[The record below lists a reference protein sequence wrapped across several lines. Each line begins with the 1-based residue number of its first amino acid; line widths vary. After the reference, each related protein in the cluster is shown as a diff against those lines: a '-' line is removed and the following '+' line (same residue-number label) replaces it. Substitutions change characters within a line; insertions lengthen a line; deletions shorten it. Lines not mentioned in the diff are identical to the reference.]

1 MDLFDDYFR
10 TLRIFLPKD
19 QRDDII
25 RELSEEIRSQ
35 VADKEADL
43 GRPLNAG
50 EQAAIIGQYGHPLL
64 TAARYRPQRY
74 LIGPVVFPYYWL
86 VLKVAIGLVVA
97 GHVIG
102 GIVLLAGGASF
113 AEMGE
118 VLEDLV
124 GTLLKVL
131 GWITVLAAFAD
142 MWLARSR
149 VLEKWN
155 PSTPFPPLQYAERAV
170 QHAAGAV
177 QHAVAAVPGAHRH
190 SPLSWPRLSKRLS
203 GPPSVSGF
211 IVGVVVSAWWLLGL
225 KFPYLFFG
233 PGAAD
238 VSWGTAMDRLYP
250 VLVVAQ
256 LTILAEHFVR
266 LTRPHDTRFFR
277 ISGVVWLVAGWAFIY
292 LVATSDHQWVVW
304 RGAAEASAR
313 ATIITK
319 IAGRELSLIDLVN
332 YALSIPFI
340 IAAIGGVVGSV
351 RALLRWFSRR
361 GPTAAHA

>member
-25 RELSEEIRSQ
+25 RELSEELRSQ
-35 VADKEADL
+35 VADKEAAL
-43 GRPLNAG
+43 GRPLRAD

-74 LIGPVVFPYYWL
+74 LVGPVLFPYYWL

-102 GIVLLAGGASF
+102 GIVLLASGASF

-155 PSTPFPPLQYAERAV
+155 PSAPFPPLQYAERAV

-177 QHAVAAVPGAHRH
+177 NMASRPCQGRIGIARSPGHDSRNDSADRH
-190 SPLSWPRLSKRLS
+190 QSPGSSSASW
-203 GPPSVSGF
+203 
-211 IVGVVVSAWWLLGL
+211 
-225 KFPYLFFG
+225 
-233 PGAAD
+233 
-238 VSWGTAMDRLYP
+238 
-250 VLVVAQ
+250 
-256 LTILAEHFVR
+256 
-266 LTRPHDTRFFR
+266 
-277 ISGVVWLVAGWAFIY
+277 
-292 LVATSDHQWVVW
+292 
-304 RGAAEASAR
+304 
-313 ATIITK
+313 
-319 IAGRELSLIDLVN
+319 
-332 YALSIPFI
+332 
-340 IAAIGGVVGSV
+340 
-351 RALLRWFSRR
+351 
-361 GPTAAHA
+361 